1 MGKPKQFS
9 YVISAMVVIGRSK
22 ESKAKSRKFL
32 QAIYDGGG
40 RARTSE
46 IRRRSGLSRSDVK
59 YRYQS
64 LEDKN
69 LIKIEYDEEGI
80 TGPNESAQKIAILT
94 DLAYEEVETK
104 GLLQGGH
111 YQPEGDTRDV
121 EELAA
126 QMDELLERLDAQE
139 QQIEQLQTYISERV
153 YRNISMLQW
162 STARLE
168 AAIESEGGSLS
179 SIDPNDRL
187 SALKQRA
194 KNFEVK

>member
-1 MGKPKQFS
+1 
-9 YVISAMVVIGRSK
+9 MVVIGRSQ
-22 ESKAKSRKFL
+22 ESRKKSRRFL
-32 QAIYDGGG
+32 QAVYDGEG

-69 LIKIEYDEEGI
+69 LIEIEYDKRNV

-94 DLAYEEVETK
+94 DLAYEEIETK

-111 YQPEGDTRDV
+111 YQPGGDTRDV
-121 EELAA
+121 EELAT
-126 QMDELLERLDAQE
+126 QMDELLERLNAQE

-168 AAIESEGGSLS
+168 LALEREGGSLTS
-179 SIDPNDRL
+179 VDPNERL

-194 KNFEVK
+194 KNFEIKRTTE

>member
-1 MGKPKQFS
+1 MD
-9 YVISAMVVIGRSK
+9 MVVIGRSE
-22 ESKAKSRKFL
+22 ESRKKSRRFL
-32 QAIYDGGG
+32 QAVYDGEG

-69 LIKIEYDEEGI
+69 LIKIEYDEGNV

-94 DLAYEEVETK
+94 DLAYEEIETK

-111 YQPEGDTRDV
+111 YQPEGETRDV
-121 EELAA
+121 EELAT

-168 AAIESEGGSLS
+168 AAIESEGGTLS

-194 KNFEVK
+194 KNFKVK